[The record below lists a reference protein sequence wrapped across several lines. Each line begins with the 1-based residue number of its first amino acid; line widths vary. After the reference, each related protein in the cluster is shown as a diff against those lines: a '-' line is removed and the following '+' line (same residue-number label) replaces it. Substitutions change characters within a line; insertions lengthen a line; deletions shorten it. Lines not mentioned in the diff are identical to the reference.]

1 MSRNFSDA
9 KIGWRAYAFDIWDL
23 AGGPKALSRSVYFS
37 SMPYFYDKDGEDIFF
52 DLVEYPVIP
61 YPDPVSFSV
70 FPLE

>member
-1 MSRNFSDA
+1 MVRCHIFV
-9 KIGWRAYAFDIWDL
+9 DIPL
-23 AGGPKALSRSVYFS
+23 LSRIWPDEITLKVLSGPVHFS
-37 SMPYFYDKDGEDIFF
+37 SMAYFYYKNGEDMSF